1 MFFQIDGCLMEAS
14 DQRIYLSTMKRSS
27 PTRRTATISAALLLL
42 YSSGVLCFTVPHSS
56 SSRRC
61 DTQQL
66 SIPRGCH
73 NSCTKLFVGTNVD
86 NNNNN
91 NEDEKPSLGEMQ
103 TMITDA
109 GIKIVA
115 VTLFGFILI
124 NTLSFASSVT
134 TTVFSALFD
143 EIGREATQLISILS
157 SVFFGIVSGIFGF
170 IQVAAPA
177 IGKGAVA
184 AGKAAAPVIGSTAK
198 TFGEAA
204 APVLESTAKSIGEA
218 AGPIVQDVTEQI
230 SQTAAP
236 YVQPVMES
244 VDSSVKGA
252 VDSISNSVDAN
263 LMSPLRDAATSVT
276 DSVNTAVDS
285 SIREATR
292 AVDDSI
298 VAPINAAKESVT
310 SAVDSTIKGAT
321 DSAIGAM
328 DGAMK
333 GAVDAVSS
341 SFYSSGLSGTDTTL
355 E

>member
-1 MFFQIDGCLMEAS
+1 MEAS

-27 PTRRTATISAALLLL
+27 PTRRTAMISAALLLL
-42 YSSGVLCFTVPHSS
+42 YSSGVLCITVPHSS

-66 SIPRGCH
+66 SMPRGCH
-73 NSCTKLFVGTNVD
+73 NSCTKLFVGTHLD
-86 NNNNN
+86 NND
-91 NEDEKPSLGEMQ
+91 NEDDKPSLGEMQ

-109 GIKIVA
+109 GVKIAAVA
-115 VTLFGFILI
+115 LFGFILI
-124 NTLSFASSVT
+124 NTLSFATSVT

-143 EIGREATQLISILS
+143 EIGREATQLFSILS
-157 SVFFGIVSGIFGF
+157 SVFMGIMSGIFGF
-170 IQVAAPA
+170 VQVAAPA

-252 VDSISNSVDAN
+252 
-263 LMSPLRDAATSVT
+263 
-276 DSVNTAVDS
+276 
-285 SIREATR
+285 
-292 AVDDSI
+292 
-298 VAPINAAKESVT
+298 
-310 SAVDSTIKGAT
+310 
-321 DSAIGAM
+321 
-328 DGAMK
+328 
-333 GAVDAVSS
+333 
-341 SFYSSGLSGTDTTL
+341 
-355 E
+355 